1 MTKLPL
7 LFPVVSLTLRL
18 SVLVLPLPALATT
31 SSPIASCTAP
41 EVQTL
46 IGKLASAGNEQE
58 RAIATL
64 SQCGDAADPL
74 IWQLENSPNVQA
86 RSAAVAVLEQIG
98 APAVEGLLKL
108 VGDRSRPEVARSLA
122 IDVLSQIAQGENTGS
137 AEQLKIVE
145 LLTQRSID
153 SQESVSIQIEAT
165 RALRQIRSGAGRFAT
180 GQPVVEQIR
189 GWVEQNPA
197 IAAGIGLTGAAAGLY
212 LLTLWLK
219 PLWLLTLIPTNLTI
233 PKLDLKVPDGA
244 LRWLKYQ
251 PRVLDRW
258 VEERLIQYSS
268 KFLETP
274 AVDERKIHIPLPVR
288 FGGED
293 ILLDAK
299 NKKLKETF
307 RKEDESCLLIWGA
320 GGTGKTSLACQIA
333 RWGAG
338 LKTEEQ
344 DDQNPAERLCQ
355 HRMFPVLIDRDLE
368 EDISLLTAIRQE
380 LPNWE
385 SIDEE
390 LLKVLLQKKRIL
402 VIIDHVSEL
411 DAEGTYPK
419 IARTL
424 TETPIKALILTSR
437 PENKDLGRKPTK
449 LKALEIK
456 QDKLSGFINA
466 YLKRKARESGKTE
479 QDLKDSDFYQSCQ
492 KLSDMV
498 ADTLR
503 STTVLLARMYADEI
517 FENWEKQ
524 GRLIDHLPE
533 NIPDLILSYLD
544 RLSAAADEM
553 TASETDK
560 QNNRERIR
568 RDAKAIAWECLK
580 NDYRPT
586 DVSHEEVRNRLAVFS
601 DKDEPAEKQ
610 KDADDCLTNLE
621 QRVRILQSTGSSGRV
636 KIILDPVAEYLA
648 ALYLVD
654 NLCQG
659 KLSAKH
665 PAEQTEAQLLQ
676 QWNDEFFNQLEQK
689 QRQQPPLD
697 VQGINGFLVA
707 VYNCC
712 QTYSTRNRSGRVP
725 ESVLNR
731 LQKLA
736 DLKPEELKRI
746 KEQRQVNNLINI
758 LQDAPDDDYRA
769 RVARD
774 LGDMGAVAKIA
785 VPTLWKIVEKDS
797 EQGWVRRSAAF
808 ALRQLGQTPPE
819 FVVKLV
825 QVEDSII
832 EEIELLVPAQ
842 VVQVDLGEG
851 VALEMVEI
859 PAGRFWMGS
868 PEGEKANDSELPR
881 HEVTIKQSFWMGKY
895 PVTQAQWKA
904 VAGLPKVNI
913 DLDPDPSRFKG
924 NNRPVECVSWLDA
937 VEFCDRLSRK
947 TNQNYRLPTE
957 AEWEYACRAMTE
969 TLYSFGD
976 KITPVLA
983 NYTNSRMNETT
994 PVGYFGVANSF
1005 GLYDMHGN
1013 VWEWCADHWH
1023 ENYQDAPSDGSAWV
1037 TGGDGDRRLLRGG
1050 SWFNYPGVCR
1060 SAFRSRYGADFRDGY
1075 FGFRLALSLP
1085 GL

>member
-1 MTKLPL
+1 MTKFPL

-18 SVLVLPLPALATT
+18 SVLVLPLPAFATT
-31 SSPIASCTAP
+31 SSPIASCTKP
-41 EVQTL
+41 EVQAL
-46 IGKLASAGNEQE
+46 IGKLASAGDEQE

-64 SQCGDAADPL
+64 SQCNNAAEPL
-74 IWQLENSPNVQA
+74 IWHLENNPNVQA
-86 RSAAVAVLEQIG
+86 RSAAVAVLERMG
-98 APAVEGLLKL
+98 APAVEGLVQL
-108 VGDRSRPEVARSLA
+108 VGDRTRPEVARSLA
-122 IDVLSQIAQGENTGS
+122 IDVLSQMAQAEKTAS

-145 LLTQRSID
+145 LLTQRSSD
-153 SQESVSIQIEAT
+153 PQESALIQLEAT
-165 RALRQIRSGAGRFAT
+165 RALRQIRSGAGRSAT
-180 GQPVVEQIR
+180 GQPGVEQIR
-189 GWVEQNPA
+189 GWVEQNPQ
-197 IAAGIGLTGAAAGLY
+197 AAGGIGLVGAIAVFY
-212 LLTLWLK
+212 LLAFWLN
-219 PLWLLTLIPTNLTI
+219 PRLYSAMIPAQLKI
-233 PKLDLKVPDGA
+233 EKLGIDVPIGV

-258 VEERLIQYSS
+258 VEEWLTQYSS

-274 AVDERKIHIPLPVR
+274 AVEKRKIHIPLPVR

-320 GGTGKTSLACQIA
+320 GGTGKTSPACQIA

-344 DDQNPAERLCQ
+344 DDQNQAERLCQ

-411 DAEGTYPK
+411 DAESTYPK

-503 STTVLLARMYADEI
+503 STTVLLARIYADEI
-517 FENWEKQ
+517 FANWEKQ

-586 DVSHEEVRNRLAVFS
+586 DVSHEEVRNRLADFS
-601 DKDEPAEKQ
+601 DKDKPEEKL

-621 QRVRILQSTGSSGRV
+621 ERVRILHPAGSSGRV

-654 NLCQG
+654 DLCQG

-665 PAEQTEAQLLQ
+665 PAERTEAELLQ

-689 QRQQPPLD
+689 QYQQPPLD

-712 QTYSTRNRSGRVP
+712 QTYPTRNRSGRVP

-774 LGDMGAVAKIA
+774 LGAMGAAAKIA

-808 ALRQLGQTPPE
+808 ALKQLGQTPPE
-819 FVVKLV
+819 FVVKLA
-825 QVEDSII
+825 QVEDKVI
-832 EEIELLVPAQ
+832 EKIELLAPAQ
-842 VVQVDLGEG
+842 VVQADLGEG
-851 VALEMVEI
+851 VALEMVQI

-868 PEGEKANDSELPR
+868 PEGEKTNDSELPR
-881 HEVTIKQSFWMGKY
+881 HEVTIGKSFWMGKY
-895 PVTQAQWKA
+895 PVTQAQWKT

-924 NNRPVECVSWLDA
+924 NNRPVEFVSWRAA
-937 VEFCDRLSRK
+937 VEFCDRLSQK

-957 AEWEYACRAMTE
+957 AEWEYACRAKTE

-983 NYTNSRMNETT
+983 NYNDSRMNETT

-1023 ENYQDAPSDGSAWV
+1023 ENYQDAPSDGSAWL
-1037 TGGDGDRRLLRGG
+1037 TNDKEARRLMRGG
-1050 SWFNYPGVCR
+1050 SWYFSPGYCR
-1060 SAFRSRYGADFRDGY
+1060 AACRDYGAPDYRSHF
-1075 FGFRLALSLP
+1075 FLGFRVVCVFS
-1085 GL
+1085 